1 MCLHSRR
8 LSFILGNIMSF
19 TKSLMKFDIL
29 SRRLEDDN
37 LTTSQRIAFA
47 TQRQYYLSILV
58 NAGIIDNS

>member
-1 MCLHSRR
+1 
-8 LSFILGNIMSF
+8 MSF

-37 LTTSQRIAFA
+37 LTTTQRIAFA